1 MNFTAVMRFVD
12 TNILLYSISS
22 VPAEAAK
29 ADQARQIL
37 RCSDIALSVQV
48 LQEFYVQ
55 ATRPSRPDPLTHE
68 EAVALL
74 RTWRRFPT
82 QDITLSVL
90 EDALTIKARWQ
101 LSYWDSAIIA
111 AARQADCTE
120 VLSEDMN
127 HGQDYGGVKVVNP
140 FK

>member
-1 MNFTAVMRFVD
+1 MTGMRFAD
-12 TNILLYSISS
+12 TNVLLYAISTA
-22 VPAEAAK
+22 PAEAVK
-29 ADQARQIL
+29 AATAQALLACRDL
-37 RCSDIALSVQV
+37 ALSVQV

-55 ATRPSRPDPLTHE
+55 ATRTSRLSPLTHD
-68 EAVALL
+68 EAIAFI

-82 QDITLSVL
+82 QEITLAIL
-90 EDALTIKARWQ
+90 DEALATKARYQ

-111 AARQADCTE
+111 AARQMGCTE

-140 FK
+140 FKT

>member
-1 MNFTAVMRFVD
+1 
-12 TNILLYSISS
+12 
-22 VPAEAAK
+22 
-29 ADQARQIL
+29 
-37 RCSDIALSVQV
+37 
-48 LQEFYVQ
+48 
-55 ATRPSRPDPLTHE
+55 LTHE

-101 LSYWDSAIIA
+101 LSYWDSAIMA

-120 VLSEDMN
+120 ILSEDMH